1 MLLDLKDWASA
12 GHFELDAEK
21 NSGNTESNS
30 YLMIFNL
37 QFCIRL
43 PCSTISYVRRVRCLR
58 MGNRNV
64 SSRARLSSS
73 TTEQGPL
80 GCGQW
85 LTAASSIPP
94 GPEGTRH

>member
-37 QFCIRL
+37 QLCLRFL
-43 PCSTISYVRRVRCLR
+43 CSTAYTLYEES
-58 MGNRNV
+58 
-64 SSRARLSSS
+64 
-73 TTEQGPL
+73 
-80 GCGQW
+80 
-85 LTAASSIPP
+85 
-94 GPEGTRH
+94 

>member
-37 QFCIRL
+37 QLCLRFL
-43 PCSTISYVRRVRCLR
+43 CSTAYTLYEKSQ
-58 MGNRNV
+58 MFEDGNHKCQLTTQGYPAV
-64 SSRARLSSS
+64 PLSR
-73 TTEQGPL
+73 GHW
-80 GCGQW
+80 GVGN
-85 LTAASSIPP
+85 
-94 GPEGTRH
+94 G